1 MERKSK
7 KQYISD
13 PITDI
18 IWLESFVLRK
28 DRVDTAAIKAM
39 DSKKEIYLLQEKAK
53 EYGNA

>member
-13 PITDI
+13 LITDI

-39 DSKKEIYLLQEKAK
+39 DSKNRDLFVTGESEGVWK
-53 EYGNA
+53 